1 MAKAALWAVPD
12 AECAKARGAIR
23 IGLRVVLALNDG
35 HWPRGKPSSVVRRAW
50 SVKVNYG

>member
-23 IGLRVVLALNDG
+23 IGPRVVLALNDG
-35 HWPRGKPSSVVRRAW
+35 HLSRAESRPSGAELTR
-50 SVKVNYG
+50 